1 MTKEELLEKA
11 LPEWLSGGGAE
22 EDIVLASRVRLARNL
37 CKLPF
42 PNRAKAQ
49 ELAQVRQTMRSL
61 AQELE
66 EDGDSYTAIDMEDL
80 TPLERYILV
89 EKHIISPQLAREPQQ
104 RALIVDARAGVC
116 IMVNEEDHIR
126 VQALRPGLD
135 LLGALAAADVVDD
148 LIESRHDLAF
158 LPEFGYLTAC
168 PTNVGTGMRASV
180 MLHLP
185 ALAMTK
191 QIEQVIQAVTQLGLT
206 VRGMYG
212 EGSEAAGNIF
222 QISNQLTLGLSE
234 KEVIGNIEGVVRQV
248 VDHERDARRMLK
260 KDAPLELSD
269 RIWRAFGVLRY
280 ARRLGGSESLALLS
294 QIRLGADEGI
304 IEDISPLIFNE
315 LIVATRPAFLQR
327 LSGKIK
333 LSPEERRSVRA
344 ELVRGFLK
352 RGV

>member
-1 MTKEELLEKA
+1 MSKEKLLEKA

-22 EDIVLASRVRLARNL
+22 SDIVLASRVRLARNL

-42 PNRAKAQ
+42 PNRAKS
-49 ELAQVRQTMRSL
+49 EDLAQVWQAMKRMV
-61 AQELE
+61 QEFE
-66 EDGDSYTAIDMEDL
+66 KSGKSYTALDMEEL

-89 EKHIISPQLAREPQQ
+89 EKHIVSPQLAREPQQ
-104 RALIVDARAGVC
+104 RGLIADEKAGIC
-116 IMVNEEDHIR
+116 IMVNEEDHVRI
-126 VQALRPGLD
+126 QALRPGLD
-135 LLGALAAADVVDD
+135 LLGALAEADVVDD
-148 LIESRHDLAF
+148 LIESRYDLAF

-191 QIEQVIQAVTQLGLT
+191 QIEQVVQAVTQLGLT

-212 EGSEAAGNIF
+212 EGSEAAGNVF

-248 VDHERDARRMLK
+248 VGHERDARQMLK
-260 KDAPLELSD
+260 KDAPIELAD

-294 QIRLGADEGI
+294 QIRLGIDEEI
-304 IEDISPLIFNE
+304 IGDISPLIFNE

-327 LSGKIK
+327 LSGKTK
-333 LSPEERRSVRA
+333 LSPEERGSVRA
-344 ELVRGFLK
+344 ELVREFLK
-352 RGV
+352 RGA